1 MQYSYHTHPPYRQT
15 GSTLIVSLIMLII
28 LMLLGVTSMITSDTQ
43 YKLAGN
49 LQFED
54 LAMNRAEAALSEAET
69 WLRTGTNY
77 KSAGFT
83 TATCD
88 ARNPNHL
95 YPLDAGSSVPCIST
109 YTAPA
114 NDPQTMAWD
123 SSNSVTATTEGAPRY
138 MIELTSTNDILIGS
152 SADFGGDSSS
162 GCNKV
167 NTYRITARGSS
178 ARGATKFVRSYY
190 SVLSC

>member
-1 MQYSYHTHPPYRQT
+1 MQHSYHTYPSHRQT

-28 LMLLGVTSMITSDTQ
+28 LMLLGVTSMMTSDTQ

-77 KSAGFT
+77 KSAGFS
-83 TATCD
+83 ATCD
-88 ARNPNHL
+88 TRNPNHL
-95 YPLDAGSSVPCIST
+95 YPLDSGSSVPCIST
-109 YTAPA
+109 YSAPN
-114 NDPQTMAWD
+114 NDPLTMTWND
-123 SSNSVTATTEGAPRY
+123 SNSITSTIEGAPRY
-138 MIELTSTNDILIGS
+138 MIELSSTNDILIGS
-152 SADFGGDSSS
+152 NADFGGDSSS

-167 NTYRITARGSS
+167 NTYRITARGSG